1 MMIVL
6 NNLPVLLVLIMLLLP
21 GLAGVLVVLIARHA
35 AESMALLQLF
45 SHSAVGV
52 NCASRG
58 NRVMMIDTRLRQD
71 VWVLTIEKV
80 RMLVL
85 HIS

>member
-6 NNLPVLLVLIMLLLP
+6 NNLSVLLVLIMLLLLS
-21 GLAGVLVVLIARHA
+21 GLAGVLVVLIALHA
-35 AESMALLQLF
+35 THTMTLLQLF
-45 SHSAVGV
+45 GHPAVGV

-71 VWVLTIEKV
+71 VWVLTIEQV
-80 RMLVL
+80 
-85 HIS
+85 